1 MNSKGRLVQRFRNR
15 RKRNPEK
22 LRRGIY
28 LLPSLFTVGN
38 LLCGYFAILHSM
50 KGEFGKSALLIL
62 FATVLDA
69 LDGKVARLTQS
80 TSPFGLELDSLAD
93 MISFG
98 VAPAVLTHSWGLIN
112 LGRAGWVVSFIYVIC
127 GATRLARYNIQA
139 AHADKKYFVGL
150 PIPAAAAV
158 LAATIYSRSVPLA
171 DPLTPLLLCAFLIL
185 VSILMVSKNRYRSF
199 KEVDF
204 RRRKPYLYVVGFAL
218 VMAAVAIYPKQ
229 TLLLVCYGYLVSGIL
244 PRSLVTFLQSRF
256 HRERSFEQVEDSDP
270 GNH

>member
-112 LGRAGWVVSFIYVIC
+112 LGRAGWVV
-127 GATRLARYNIQA
+127 T
-139 AHADKKYFVGL
+139 
-150 PIPAAAAV
+150 
-158 LAATIYSRSVPLA
+158 
-171 DPLTPLLLCAFLIL
+171 LT
-185 VSILMVSKNRYRSF
+185 
-199 KEVDF
+199 
-204 RRRKPYLYVVGFAL
+204 
-218 VMAAVAIYPKQ
+218 
-229 TLLLVCYGYLVSGIL
+229 
-244 PRSLVTFLQSRF
+244 
-256 HRERSFEQVEDSDP
+256 
-270 GNH
+270 